1 MIYSHDL
8 SKPTIL
14 IEIKR
19 VKKTEKMNSEDLDK
33 ILTETAKQALA
44 QIAEQNYLTEAKQRG
59 RTHILKIGLAFCGKH
74 FQIQSSST
82 L

>member
-19 VKKTEKMNSEDLDK
+19 VKKTEKMDSEDLDK
-33 ILTETAKQALA
+33 ILTETAKQAPFA
-44 QIAEQNYLTEAKQRG
+44 
-59 RTHILKIGLAFCGKH
+59 GLQVQCA
-74 FQIQSSST
+74 T
-82 L
+82 LRP